1 MVARA
6 ILCDLALKALVT
18 RLATALESLTNELID
33 VLMGTNIE
41 NINIDQG
48 DFTTLPPAIHKSH
61 RRFPLA
67 FLFAMVCAILLLNAI
82 LPLRDLWFKEALLTQ
97 LGWWPVLLSLLLF
110 PGWSLIP
117 PIPQIPVI
125 GLPDTSS
132 SWLLLLLLLGALVV
146 VLIIY
151 LLAIR
156 CLPKLVTLRFI
167 VNSTLLFGIL
177 YALFPIVISSD
188 IFSYIAYARIGVI
201 HHLNPLTTLPTAIRA
216 DSIYKYLSW
225 TDQPSAYG
233 PTWAI
238 ITSAWQLVF
247 TAFRLDYL
255 LTMVLALRIQGLIM
269 HLISIMLVWSIGGYL
284 QKLDGNISS
293 TRRMLATLAF
303 AWNPLLLFEAC
314 VNAHA
319 DTTLL
324 TLILLSIWF
333 LARNAAHSEIRSS
346 PRSKRS
352 NIDKLLE
359 SIADDS
365 YKSII
370 LAAGMLALATCL
382 KINVILLAPG
392 LIIYAWA
399 KEPVSGRFKRIAA
412 ASAIYLSIFLLLYA
426 PFWQGGAILNTLSV
440 NPGAYRSMNSP
451 AAFVGHLYNAIV
463 SILGDPIAEPI
474 GSPAEHATHTLSLGI
489 FLVIYL
495 LLCYRIIRKPARIST
510 LRGMIGWMAVTWLVY
525 CALGSPWFW
534 PWYVV
539 TFFGL
544 YALIE
549 TSISYDNRGVATY
562 FVRLLT
568 FSLFFIYFL
577 NSWAPIHSFV
587 PGLPGF
593 LWSYFNGL
601 FVWGFPL
608 IGAIFLSRVKNI
620 RFKVSPQ
627 VLIRK

>member
-1 MVARA
+1 
-6 ILCDLALKALVT
+6 
-18 RLATALESLTNELID
+18 
-33 VLMGTNIE
+33 
-41 NINIDQG
+41 
-48 DFTTLPPAIHKSH
+48 
-61 RRFPLA
+61 
-67 FLFAMVCAILLLNAI
+67 
-82 LPLRDLWFKEALLTQ
+82 
-97 LGWWPVLLSLLLF
+97 
-110 PGWSLIP
+110 
-117 PIPQIPVI
+117 
-125 GLPDTSS
+125 
-132 SWLLLLLLLGALVV
+132 
-146 VLIIY
+146 
-151 LLAIR
+151 
-156 CLPKLVTLRFI
+156 
-167 VNSTLLFGIL
+167 
-177 YALFPIVISSD
+177 
-188 IFSYIAYARIGVI
+188 
-201 HHLNPLTTLPTAIRA
+201 
-216 DSIYKYLSW
+216 
-225 TDQPSAYG
+225 
-233 PTWAI
+233 
-238 ITSAWQLVF
+238 
-247 TAFRLDYL
+247 
-255 LTMVLALRIQGLIM
+255 
-269 HLISIMLVWSIGGYL
+269 MLVWSIGGYL

-293 TRRMLATLAF
+293 TRRVLATLAF

-333 LARNAAHSEIRSS
+333 LARNAAYSNIRSS
-346 PRSKRS
+346 PRLGRNS
-352 NIDKLLE
+352 IDMLLA
-359 SIADDS
+359 SIEADS

-370 LAAGMLALATCL
+370 LATAMLALATCL

-392 LIIYAWA
+392 LFFYAWA
-399 KEPVSGRFKRIAA
+399 KEPATGRFKRIAA
-412 ASAIYLSIFLLLYA
+412 ASATYLCIFLLLYA

-463 SILGDPIAEPI
+463 SMLGYPIAEPI
-474 GSPAEHATHTLSLGI
+474 GSPAEHVTRTLSLGI

-495 LLCYRIIRKPARIST
+495 LLCYRIIRKPALIST
-510 LRGMIGWMAVTWLVY
+510 LRGMIGWMAVTWLAY

-549 TSISYDNRGVATY
+549 TSTSYDNRGLVTY

-568 FSLFFIYFL
+568 FSLFIIYFL

-593 LWSYFNGL
+593 LWSYLNGL
-601 FVWGFPL
+601 FVWILPL
-608 IGAIFLSRVKNI
+608 TGAIILSRVKDI

>member
-1 MVARA
+1 MGSNIKNLDIEQGNFP
-6 ILCDLALKALVT
+6 IL
-18 RLATALESLTNELID
+18 
-33 VLMGTNIE
+33 
-41 NINIDQG
+41 
-48 DFTTLPPAIHKSH
+48 LPEIHKSH
-61 RRFPLA
+61 KRFPLA
-67 FLFAMVCAILLLNAI
+67 ILFAMVCAILLLDAI

-97 LGWWPVLLSLLLF
+97 LGWWPVLPSLLLF
-110 PGWSLIP
+110 PGSSLIP

-125 GLPDTSS
+125 GLPDTSN

-146 VLIIY
+146 VFIIY

-156 CLPKLVTLRFI
+156 YLPKLVTFRFI
-167 VNSTLLFGIL
+167 FKTTLLFGIL
-177 YALFPIVISSD
+177 YALIPIFTSAD

-201 HHLNPLTTLPTAIRA
+201 YHLNPLTTLPTTIHT
-216 DSIYKYLSW
+216 DTIYKYLSW

-238 ITSAWQLVF
+238 ITSAWQWVF

-269 HLISIMLVWSIGGYL
+269 HLLSTMLVWSIAGYL

-293 TRRMLATLAF
+293 TRRMFATLAF

-324 TLILLSIWF
+324 PLILLSIWF
-333 LARNAAHSEIRSS
+333 LARNAAHSDIRSS
-346 PRSKRS
+346 PRSRRS

-359 SIADDS
+359 NIAGDS

-370 LAAGMLALATCL
+370 LAAAMLALATCL
-382 KINVILLAPG
+382 KINVILLAPA
-392 LIIYAWA
+392 LIIYVWA
-399 KEPVSGRFKRIAA
+399 KEPLKDRLKRVAVVSAT
-412 ASAIYLSIFLLLYA
+412 YLSIVLLLYA
-426 PFWQGGAILNTLSV
+426 PFWQGGAILNTLSI
-440 NPGAYRSMNSP
+440 NPAAYRSMNSP
-451 AAFVGHLYNAIV
+451 AAFVGHLYNAVV
-463 SILGDPIAEPI
+463 SMLGYPIAEPI
-474 GSPAEHATHTLSLGI
+474 GSPAEHVTRTLSLGI

-495 LLCYRIIRKPARIST
+495 LLCYRIIRKPARVST
-510 LRGMIGWMAVTWLVY
+510 LRGMIGWMAITWLTY
-525 CALGSPWFW
+525 CVLGSPWFW

-549 TSISYDNRGVATY
+549 ASTSYDNRGIVTY

-568 FSLFFIYFL
+568 FSLFIIYFL
-577 NSWAPIHSFV
+577 NSWAPIHTFV

-593 LWSYFNGL
+593 LWSYLNGL
-601 FVWGFPL
+601 FVWIFPL
-608 IGAIFLSRVKNI
+608 TGAIILSRVKDI

>member
-1 MVARA
+1 MGPTV
-6 ILCDLALKALVT
+6 IVCDLLLKALVT
-18 RLATALESLTNELID
+18 NLATVLESIINNLVNVLKGIAIEHLDIDLGEL
-33 VLMGTNIE
+33 
-41 NINIDQG
+41 
-48 DFTTLPPAIHKSH
+48 TTLPREIHKSH
-61 RRFPLA
+61 KRFPLA
-67 FLFAMVCAILLLNAI
+67 ILFAMVCAILLLDAI

-97 LGWWPVLLSLLLF
+97 LGWWPVLPSLLLF
-110 PGWSLIP
+110 PGSSLIP

-125 GLPDTSS
+125 GLPDTSN

-146 VLIIY
+146 VFIVY

-156 CLPKLVTLRFI
+156 YLPKLVTFRFI
-167 VNSTLLFGIL
+167 FKTTLLFGIL
-177 YALFPIVISSD
+177 YALIPIFTSAD

-201 HHLNPLTTLPTAIRA
+201 HHLNPLTTLPTAIRT
-216 DSIYKYLSW
+216 DTIYKYLSW

-549 TSISYDNRGVATY
+549 TSTSYDNRGIVTY

-593 LWSYFNGL
+593 LWSYLNGL
-601 FVWGFPL
+601 FVWIFPL
-608 IGAIFLSRVKNI
+608 TGAIILSRVKDI

>member
-1 MVARA
+1 MGSN
-6 ILCDLALKALVT
+6 IKN
-18 RLATALESLTNELID
+18 LE
-33 VLMGTNIE
+33 IE
-41 NINIDQG
+41 QG
-48 DFTTLPPAIHKSH
+48 NFPTLLPEIHKSH
-61 RRFPLA
+61 RRLPLA
-67 FLFAMVCAILLLNAI
+67 ILFAMVCAILLLDAI

-97 LGWWPVLLSLLLF
+97 LGWWPVLPSLLLF
-110 PGWSLIP
+110 PGSSLIP

-125 GLPDTSS
+125 GLPDTSN

-146 VLIIY
+146 VFIIY

-156 CLPKLVTLRFI
+156 YLPKLVTIRFI
-167 VNSTLLFGIL
+167 VKSTLLFGIL
-177 YALFPIVISSD
+177 YALIPIFTSAD

-201 HHLNPLTTLPTAIRA
+201 HHLNPLTTLPTAIST
-216 DSIYKYLSW
+216 DTIYKYLSW

-255 LTMVLALRIQGLIM
+255 LPMVLALRIQGLIM
-269 HLISIMLVWSIGGYL
+269 HLISTMLIWSIGGYL
-284 QKLDGNISS
+284 LKLDGNISS
-293 TRRMLATLAF
+293 TRRMFATLAF

-333 LARNAAHSEIRSS
+333 LARNAAHSDIRSS
-346 PRSKRS
+346 PRSRRS

-359 SIADDS
+359 SIVDDS
-365 YKSII
+365 SKSII
-370 LAAGMLALATCL
+370 LAAAILALATCL
-382 KINVILLAPG
+382 KINVILLAPA
-392 LIIYAWA
+392 LIIYVWA
-399 KEPVSGRFKRIAA
+399 QGPVKDRFKRVAA
-412 ASAIYLSIFLLLYA
+412 VSATYLSIFLLLYA
-426 PFWQGGAILNTLSV
+426 PFWQSGAILNTLSI
-440 NPGAYRSMNSP
+440 NPAAYRSMNSP
-451 AAFVGHLYNAIV
+451 SAFVGHLYNAIV
-463 SILGDPIAEPI
+463 SMLGYPIAEPI
-474 GSPAEHATHTLSLGI
+474 GSPAEHITRIISLAM

-495 LLCYRIIRKPARIST
+495 LLCFRIIRKPARVNT
-510 LRGMIGWMAVTWLVY
+510 LRGMIGWMTVTWLVY
-525 CALGSPWFW
+525 CVLGSPWFW

-549 TSISYDNRGVATY
+549 ASTSYENRGIVTY

-568 FSLFFIYFL
+568 FSLFIIYFL
-577 NSWAPIHSFV
+577 NSWAPIHTYV

-593 LWSYFNGL
+593 LWSYLNGL
-601 FVWGFPL
+601 CVWSLPL
-608 IGAIFLSRVKNI
+608 LGAIILSKVKDI
-620 RFKVSPQ
+620 RFKASPQ
-627 VLIRK
+627 VLMRK

>member
-1 MVARA
+1 MGPSV
-6 ILCDLALKALVT
+6 ILCDLLLKTLVT
-18 RLATALESLTNELID
+18 NLATVSASIINNLGNVLKGIAIEHLDIDLGEL
-33 VLMGTNIE
+33 
-41 NINIDQG
+41 
-48 DFTTLPPAIHKSH
+48 TTLPREIHKSH
-61 RRFPLA
+61 KRFPLA
-67 FLFAMVCAILLLNAI
+67 ILFAMVCAILLLDAI

-97 LGWWPVLLSLLLF
+97 LGWWPVLPSLLLF
-110 PGWSLIP
+110 PGSSLIP

-125 GLPDTSS
+125 GLPDTSN

-146 VLIIY
+146 VFIVY

-156 CLPKLVTLRFI
+156 YLPKLVTFRFI
-167 VNSTLLFGIL
+167 FKTTLLFGIL
-177 YALFPIVISSD
+177 YALIPIFTSAD

-201 HHLNPLTTLPTAIRA
+201 HHLNPLTTLPTAIRT

-233 PTWAI
+233 PTWVI
-238 ITSAWQLVF
+238 ITSAWQWVF
-247 TAFRLDYL
+247 TSLRLDYL

-269 HLISIMLVWSIGGYL
+269 HLLSTMLVWSIGGYL

-293 TRRMLATLAF
+293 TRRMFATLAF

-324 TLILLSIWF
+324 PLILLSIWF
-333 LARNAAHSEIRSS
+333 LARNAAHSDIRSS
-346 PRSKRS
+346 PRSRRS

-359 SIADDS
+359 NIAGDS

-370 LAAGMLALATCL
+370 LAAAMLALATCL
-382 KINVILLAPG
+382 KINVILLAPA
-392 LIIYAWA
+392 LIIYVWA
-399 KEPVSGRFKRIAA
+399 KEPLKDRFKRVAVV
-412 ASAIYLSIFLLLYA
+412 SATYLSIVLLLYA
-426 PFWQGGAILNTLSV
+426 PFWQGGAILNTLSI
-440 NPGAYRSMNSP
+440 NPAAYRSMNSP

-463 SILGDPIAEPI
+463 SMLGYPIAEPI
-474 GSPAEHATHTLSLGI
+474 GSPAEHITRTLSLGI
-489 FLVIYL
+489 FLIIYL
-495 LLCYRIIRKPARIST
+495 LLCYRIIRKPARMST
-510 LRGMIGWMAVTWLVY
+510 LRGMIGWMAVTWLTY

-549 TSISYDNRGVATY
+549 ASTSYDNRDIVTY

-568 FSLFFIYFL
+568 FSLFIIYFL
-577 NSWAPIHSFV
+577 NSWAPIHTFV

-593 LWSYFNGL
+593 LWSYLNGL
-601 FVWGFPL
+601 FVWIFPL
-608 IGAIFLSRVKNI
+608 TGAIILSRVKDI

>member
-1 MVARA
+1 
-6 ILCDLALKALVT
+6 
-18 RLATALESLTNELID
+18 
-33 VLMGTNIE
+33 
-41 NINIDQG
+41 
-48 DFTTLPPAIHKSH
+48 
-61 RRFPLA
+61 
-67 FLFAMVCAILLLNAI
+67 MVCAILLLDAI

-125 GLPDTSS
+125 GLPETSY

-146 VLIIY
+146 VFIIY

-156 CLPKLVTLRFI
+156 CLPKLVTFRFI
-167 VNSTLLFGIL
+167 FNSTLLFGIL
-177 YALFPIVISSD
+177 YVLIPIVISAD
-188 IFSYIAYARIGVI
+188 IFSYIVYARIGVI
-201 HHLNPLTTLPTAIRA
+201 HHLNPLTTLPTAIRT
-216 DSIYKYLSW
+216 DSIYNYLSW

-233 PTWAI
+233 PTWVI
-238 ITSAWQLVF
+238 ITSAWQWVF
-247 TAFRLDYL
+247 TSLRLDYL
-255 LTMVLALRIQGLIM
+255 LAMVLALRIQGLIM
-269 HLISIMLVWSIGGYL
+269 HLISTMLVWSIGGYL

-293 TRRMLATLAF
+293 TRRVLATLAF

-333 LARNAAHSEIRSS
+333 LARNAAYSNIRSS
-346 PRSKRS
+346 PRLGRNS
-352 NIDKLLE
+352 IDMLLA
-359 SIADDS
+359 SIEADS

-370 LAAGMLALATCL
+370 LATAMLALATCL
-382 KINVILLAPG
+382 KINVILLAPA
-392 LIIYAWA
+392 LIIYVWA
-399 KEPVSGRFKRIAA
+399 KEPLKDRFKRVAVV
-412 ASAIYLSIFLLLYA
+412 SATYLSIVLLLYA

-495 LLCYRIIRKPARIST
+495 LLCYRIIRKPALIST
-510 LRGMIGWMAVTWLVY
+510 LRGMIGWMAVTWLAY

-549 TSISYDNRGVATY
+549 TSTSYDNRGLVTY

-568 FSLFFIYFL
+568 FSLFIIYFL

-593 LWSYFNGL
+593 LWSYLNGL
-601 FVWGFPL
+601 FVWIFPL
-608 IGAIFLSRVKNI
+608 AGAIILSRVKDI